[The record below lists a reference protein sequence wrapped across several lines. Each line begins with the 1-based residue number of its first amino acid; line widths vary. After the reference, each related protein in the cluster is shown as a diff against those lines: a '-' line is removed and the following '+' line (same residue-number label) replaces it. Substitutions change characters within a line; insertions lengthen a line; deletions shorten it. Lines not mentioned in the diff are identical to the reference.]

1 MKILFVSEYYPPRI
15 MGGGEIN
22 VETAAKALAKRG
34 NKIFVLT
41 SYHEGLKETEIKE
54 GVTILRRL
62 DTGSNPSE
70 LAENV
75 KRSFLFSRSIVKEVK
90 AFLKKEPPQ
99 AKRASH
105 RSMTSGGRFLF
116 EKERVDIIHLIG
128 ASIIAAPE
136 LKESNIPLFATIE
149 SYPALCPKGDRIFHG
164 RRECAVKCSLPKF
177 ISCQYD
183 SREIGKMKNRWYL
196 KHNPAAWPLIY
207 RHYARL
213 NSALKHCHLI
223 AISGYVQGLL
233 LQQGHKSMIIPNF
246 LDVGMFATTIKNEPR
261 KDEKI
266 KILYLGSLIRSKGP
280 DVLLEAIR
288 GLDVE
293 CRLYGEGILKKELRR
308 KIQEQG
314 LPAAIFSPV
323 PYAEIPSL
331 YAHADIVVFPSRWP
345 EPFGRI
351 AIEAM
356 AAGKPVIGSAI
367 GAIKETIG
375 EGAGILVDPGDTQ
388 QLREAIGLLMH
399 DPALRKKMGQKGK
412 KIAGELYAEEI
423 VADKLLLMYKS
434 KASLGQN
441 RP

>member
-1 MKILFVSEYYPPRI
+1 MTMKILFVSEYYPPRI

-34 NKIFVLT
+34 NEIFVLT
-41 SYHEGLKETEIKE
+41 SHHEGLKKTETKE
-54 GVTILRRL
+54 GVTVLRRL

-75 KRSFLFSRSIVKEVK
+75 KRSFLFSKSIVKEVK
-90 AFLKKEPPQ
+90 AFLKKE
-99 AKRASH
+99 
-105 RSMTSGGRFLF
+105 
-116 EKERVDIIHLIG
+116 RVDIIHLIG
-128 ASIIAAPE
+128 AGIIAAQK
-136 LKESNIPLFATIE
+136 LKENKVPLFATIE

-164 RRECAVKCSLPKF
+164 RSECAVKCSFPKF

-183 SREIGKMKNRWYL
+183 SGEIGKMKNRWYL
-196 KHNPAAWPLIY
+196 KHNPAAWSLIY
-207 RHYARL
+207 RHYAKL
-213 NSALKHCHLI
+213 NEALKHCHLI

-233 LQQGHKSMIIPNF
+233 LQQGHESEVIPNF
-246 LDVGMFATTIKNEPR
+246 LDVEMFATTVKNKPRKNE
-261 KDEKI
+261 KT
-266 KILYLGSLIRSKGP
+266 KILYLGSLIRSKGSE
-280 DVLLEAIR
+280 VLLEAIK
-288 GLDVE
+288 GLDIE
-293 CRLYGEGILKKELRR
+293 CRLYGEGILKEELQR

-331 YAHADIVVFPSRWP
+331 YAYADIVAFPSLWP

-367 GAIKETIG
+367 GGIKETITKG
-375 EGAGILVDPGDTQ
+375 TGILVDPGNVQ
-388 QLREAIGLLMH
+388 QLRKAIELLMH
-399 DPALRKKMGQKGK
+399 DPALRKNMGLKGRR
-412 KIAGELYAEEI
+412 IAKELYAEER
-423 VADKLLLMYKS
+423 VADQLLLMYKS
-434 KASLGQN
+434 KASLYQN